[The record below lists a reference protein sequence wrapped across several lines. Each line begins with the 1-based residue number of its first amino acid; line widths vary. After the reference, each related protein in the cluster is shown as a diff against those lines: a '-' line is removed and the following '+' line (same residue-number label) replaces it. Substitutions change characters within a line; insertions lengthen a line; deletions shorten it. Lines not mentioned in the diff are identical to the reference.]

1 MLSTVICLEGDKVHN
16 FYILL
21 YREIIG
27 IAIQADVNSDRY
39 KIDCTMKPLTVKSTG
54 QMSEYTKSR
63 TGIGAA
69 TELVI
74 GTDDRLAI
82 HWDGQTEKRLSV
94 LATQIIVGRFDL
106 S

>member
-1 MLSTVICLEGDKVHN
+1 MPTTTTCLENDKFHN

-21 YREIIG
+21 CRERIG
-27 IAIQADVNSDRY
+27 IAIQPDINSDRY

-54 QMSEYTKSR
+54 QMSECTKSR
-63 TGIGAA
+63 TGIGTA

-82 HWDGQTEKRLSV
+82 RWDGQTEKRLSV
-94 LATQIIVGRFDL
+94 FSNIQAIVG
-106 S
+106 